1 MTGWTVNKKT
11 GVISSIVNVIS
22 VVGFAV
28 SMLVG
33 IDFCQYLFSVFIA
46 FSFVT
51 MMCCYGFYADSSR
64 KIPGICA
71 AVFSAIYAAII
82 FIVYF
87 SQLTTV
93 RYSELSEQAAMLLDF
108 KRFGLMFNY
117 DLLGYAIMA
126 LSTFFAGLTVIPDSK
141 ADKWTK
147 YLLMVHG
154 VFFFSCLI
162 VPMLGV
168 FKPQADNSDSLTGVI
183 LLEFWC
189 VYFIPTVILS
199 ALHFS
204 RKEN

>member
-1 MTGWTVNKKT
+1 MTGRTVNKKT
-11 GVISSIVNVIS
+11 GVISSIVNVIA
-22 VVGFAV
+22 VAGFAV
-28 SMLVG
+28 SMLAGV
-33 IDFCQYLFSVFIA
+33 DFCSYLFSVFIA

-51 MMCCYGFYADSSR
+51 MMCCYGFYADSTR

-117 DLLGYAIMA
+117 DLLGYAIMG

-162 VPMLGV
+162 VPLLGL
-168 FKPQADNSDSLTGVI
+168 FNPKADSSDSLIGVI
-183 LLEFWC
+183 LLECWC
-189 VYFIPTVILS
+189 VYFIPTGILS

>member
-22 VVGFAV
+22 VASFAV

-33 IDFCQYLFSVFIA
+33 IDFCSYLFSIFIA

-51 MMCCYGFYADSSR
+51 MMCCYGFYADGSR

-117 DLLGYAIMA
+117 DLLGYAIMG

-162 VPMLGV
+162 VPLLGL
-168 FKPQADNSDSLTGVI
+168 FNPKADGSYSLIGVI

-189 VYFIPTVILS
+189 VYFIPTGILS

>member
-1 MTGWTVNKKT
+1 MTGWTANKKT
-11 GVISSIVNVIS
+11 GVISSVVNVAA

-28 SMLVG
+28 SMLAG

-51 MMCCYGFYADSSR
+51 MMCSYAFYADSTR

-71 AVFSAIYAAII
+71 AVFSAIYAVII

-87 SQLTTV
+87 AQLTTV
-93 RYSELSEQAAMLLDF
+93 RYSELSEQAAILLDF

-117 DLLGYAIMA
+117 DLIGYAIMG
-126 LSTFFAGLTVIPDSK
+126 LSTFFAGLSVVPKSK
-141 ADKWTK
+141 ADKWAK
-147 YLLMVHG
+147 YLLMIHG

-168 FKPQADNSDSLTGVI
+168 FKPKSDGSDSVTGMI

-189 VYFIPTVILS
+189 VYFIPTGILS

>member
-1 MTGWTVNKKT
+1 MTGRSVNKKT

-22 VVGFAV
+22 VVGFAF

-33 IDFCQYLFSVFIA
+33 IDFCQYLFSIFIA

-51 MMCCYGFYADSSR
+51 IMCCYCFYADSSR

-87 SQLTTV
+87 TQLTTV

-108 KRFGLMFNY
+108 KQFGLMFNY
-117 DLLGYAIMA
+117 DLLGYAIMG
-126 LSTFFAGLTVIPDSK
+126 LSTFFAGLTVIPDRK
-141 ADKWTK
+141 ADKWAK
-147 YLLMVHG
+147 YLLMIHG
-154 VFFFSCLI
+154 VFFLSCII
-162 VPMLGV
+162 VPILGV
-168 FKPQADNSDSLTGVI
+168 FKPKADGSDSITGVI
-183 LLEFWC
+183 LLECWC
-189 VYFIPTVILS
+189 VYFIPTGILS

>member
-11 GVISSIVNVIS
+11 GVISSIVNVIA
-22 VVGFAV
+22 VGGFAV
-28 SMLVG
+28 SMLAG
-33 IDFCQYLFSVFIA
+33 IDFCSYLFSVFIA

-87 SQLTTV
+87 TQLTTV
-93 RYSELSEQAAMLLDF
+93 RYSELGEQAAMLLDF
-108 KRFGLMFNY
+108 SRFGLMFNY

-126 LSTFFAGLTVIPDSK
+126 LSTFFAGLTVIPNSK

-147 YLLMVHG
+147 CLLMVHG

-168 FKPQADNSDSLTGVI
+168 FKPKADGSDSLIGVM

-189 VYFIPTVILS
+189 VYFIPTGILS

>member
-11 GVISSIVNVIS
+11 AVVSSIVNVIS

-28 SMLVG
+28 SMLAGV
-33 IDFCQYLFSVFIA
+33 DFCSYLFSVFIA

-51 MMCCYGFYADSSR
+51 MMCCYGFYADGSR

-87 SQLTTV
+87 SQLTMV

-108 KRFGLMFNY
+108 SRFGLMFNY

-126 LSTFFAGLTVIPDSK
+126 LSTFFAGLTVIPNSK

-147 YLLMVHG
+147 YLLMIHG

-168 FKPQADNSDSLTGVI
+168 FKPKADGSDSLIGVI
-183 LLEFWC
+183 LLECWC
-189 VYFIPTVILS
+189 VYFIPTGILS

>member
-1 MTGWTVNKKT
+1 MTNKKT
-11 GVISSIVNVIS
+11 AVVSSIVNVIA
-22 VVGFAV
+22 VAGFAV
-28 SMLVG
+28 SMLVS
-33 IDFCQYLFSVFIA
+33 IDFCSYLFSIFIA

-51 MMCCYGFYADSSR
+51 MMCCYAFYADSSR
-64 KIPGICA
+64 KIPGMCA

-108 KRFGLMFNY
+108 SRFGLMFNY
-117 DLLGYAIMA
+117 DLLGYAIMG
-126 LSTFFAGLTVIPDSK
+126 LSTFFAGLTVIPKSK

-147 YLLMVHG
+147 YLLMIHG
-154 VFFFSCLI
+154 VFFFSCFI

-168 FKPQADNSDSLTGVI
+168 FKPNAGSSDSMTGVI

-189 VYFIPTVILS
+189 VYFIPIGILS

>member
-1 MTGWTVNKKT
+1 MTGGSMNKKT

-28 SMLVG
+28 SMLAGV
-33 IDFCQYLFSVFIA
+33 DFCSYLFSVFIA

-51 MMCCYGFYADSSR
+51 MMCCYGFYADGSR

-108 KRFGLMFNY
+108 SRFGLMFNY

-126 LSTFFAGLTVIPDSK
+126 LSTFFAGLTVIPNRK

-147 YLLMVHG
+147 YLLMIHG

-162 VPMLGV
+162 VPILGV
-168 FKPQADNSDSLTGVI
+168 FKPKADGSDSLIGVI

-189 VYFIPTVILS
+189 VYFIPTGILS

-204 RKEN
+204 RKDN

>member
-1 MTGWTVNKKT
+1 MTNKKT
-11 GVISSIVNVIS
+11 AVVSSIVNVIA
-22 VVGFAV
+22 VAGFAV
-28 SMLVG
+28 SMLVS
-33 IDFCQYLFSVFIA
+33 IDFCSYLFSIFIA

-51 MMCCYGFYADSSR
+51 MMCCYSFYADSSR

-87 SQLTTV
+87 AQLTTV

-108 KRFGLMFNY
+108 SRFGLIFNY
-117 DLLGYAIMA
+117 DLLGYAIMG
-126 LSTFFAGLTVIPDSK
+126 LSTFFAGLTVIPNSK

-147 YLLMVHG
+147 YLLMIHG

-168 FKPQADNSDSLTGVI
+168 FNNLKADGSDSMTGVI

-189 VYFIPTVILS
+189 VYFIPTGILS

-204 RKEN
+204 RKDN

>member
-1 MTGWTVNKKT
+1 MTNKKT
-11 GVISSIVNVIS
+11 AVASSIVNV
-22 VVGFAV
+22 VAVAGFAV

-33 IDFCQYLFSVFIA
+33 VDFCSYLFSVFIA

-51 MMCCYGFYADSSR
+51 MMCCYCFYADGSR

-93 RYSELSEQAAMLLDF
+93 RNSQLSEQAAALLDF

-117 DLLGYAIMA
+117 DLLGYAVMA
-126 LSTFFAGLTVIPDSK
+126 LSTFFAGLTVIPNSK
-141 ADKWTK
+141 TDKWTK
-147 YLLMVHG
+147 YLLLVHG
-154 VFFFSCLI
+154 VFFFSCFI

-168 FKPQADNSDSLTGVI
+168 FDPEADSSDSITGVI

-189 VYFIPTVILS
+189 VYFIPTGILS

-204 RKEN
+204 RKENGNDN

>member
-93 RYSELSEQAAMLLDF
+93 RYSELGEQAAMLLDF

-117 DLLGYAIMA
+117 DLLGYAIMG
-126 LSTFFAGLTVIPDSK
+126 LSTFFAGLTVIPKSK

-168 FKPQADNSDSLTGVI
+168 FKPKADGSDSLTGVI
-183 LLEFWC
+183 LLECWC
-189 VYFIPTVILS
+189 VYFIPTGILS

>member
-1 MTGWTVNKKT
+1 MMNKKT
-11 GVISSIVNVIS
+11 AVVSSIVNVIS

-33 IDFCQYLFSVFIA
+33 VDFGSYLFSIFIA

-51 MMCCYGFYADSSR
+51 MMCCYGFYADGSR

-87 SQLTTV
+87 AQLTTV

-108 KRFGLMFNY
+108 SQFGLMFNY

-126 LSTFFAGLTVIPDSK
+126 LSTFFAGLTVIPNSK

-147 YLLMVHG
+147 YLLMIHG

-168 FKPQADNSDSLTGVI
+168 FKPKADGSDGLIGVI

-189 VYFIPTVILS
+189 VYFIPTGILS

-204 RKEN
+204 RKDN